1 MGKDGKYDIIYR
13 GEHRDYIAPG
23 RWVFI
28 QRAKE
33 VGGGYW
39 LGRVWPDFL
48 NLALSNPHRYQSV
61 WTSSSLPRKSPA
73 YRIGMT
79 NLIWRVEWGFRL
91 QLPTMQSQP

>member
-39 LGRVWPDFL
+39 LGRAWPDFFEFGL
-48 NLALSNPHRYQSV
+48 EQPTSLS
-61 WTSSSLPRKSPA
+61 
-73 YRIGMT
+73 IGMDFIISSEKIAGLPDWDDEF
-79 NLIWRVEWGFRL
+79 NLEG
-91 QLPTMQSQP
+91 